1 MICLIFGNTGI
12 KGEQALI
19 NKIDEI
25 DEGYFLVQNFS
36 GYKSFAQNPIE
47 AINYIR
53 NNFQYIGSI
62 DYFDIFY
69 KK

>member
-1 MICLIFGNTGI
+1 MIYQIFGNTGI

-25 DEGYFLVQNFS
+25 DEGYFLVQNF
-36 GYKSFAQNPIE
+36 YDNKSFSQNPIE

-62 DYFDIFY
+62 DFFDVFI
-69 KK
+69 K